1 MSAQRSVSPNTKTPS
16 KSSSLFVLRD
26 LSDTEDP
33 FSVPSNSPSTFT
45 IRLQLHI
52 QRGWPLANLRSDLEY
67 IKKFQ
72 SYDLPKSPPPSPTH
86 KPRRVQKVRSRQ
98 KNNMASHNR
107 GYAPPMHNQQLPTI
121 IPQYI
126 TSEQMQ
132 NTDSTGSQD
141 SVMTQLPLPYHI
153 GGERVYGQQTHAS
166 KPQNSQSSKDPK
178 LSRRVLNAPSP

>member
-1 MSAQRSVSPNTKTPS
+1 MSAQRSDFSDTKTPHR
-16 KSSSLFVLRD
+16 SSSPFVLRN
-26 LSDTEDP
+26 LSETEDP
-33 FSVPSNSPSTFT
+33 FSVPSNSPSTFI

-52 QRGWPLANLRSDLEY
+52 QRGWPLANLRSDFEY
-67 IKKFQ
+67 INKFQ
-72 SYDLPKSPPPSPTH
+72 SYDLQKSPLPSPTH
-86 KPRRVQKVRSRQ
+86 KPRRARKPASPQR
-98 KNNMASHNR
+98 NNMASHNR
-107 GYAPPMHNQQLPTI
+107 GYVPPLHNRQLPTT

-166 KPQNSQSSKDPK
+166 KSQIYSSQRSQSSQNM
-178 LSRRVLNAPSP
+178 S